1 MFEKGEIL
9 KVAYEVEVHSELS
22 DKKREQIRNRAVA
35 DSIWGSIMAATLAP
49 DKAGELLG
57 ATQKGFNMGNK
68 IINSFENRPDV
79 RLEYFQIG
87 NQESLDRIKEIEASP
102 DFVRWITDYEIEQL
116 KK

>member
-22 DKKREQIRNRAVA
+22 DKKREQIRNRAIS
-35 DSIWGSIMAATLAP
+35 DSIWGSIMAATYDP
-49 DKAGELLG
+49 GKAGEVHI

-79 RLEYFQIG
+79 RIEYFQIG
-87 NQESLDRIKEIEASP
+87 HQESLDKIKEIEASP